1 MSDNLADL
9 PLNCPRCGQRM
20 RFLHARTA
28 DGTIIDMLVATDAD
42 IHVYQCAVHGRF
54 HFSRD
59 IPVRAGA

>member
-9 PLNCPRCGQRM
+9 PLNCPRCGRRM
-20 RFLHARTA
+20 RYLHVRTA
-28 DGTIIDMLVATDAD
+28 DGKIIDAATATDAD
-42 IHVYQCAVHGRF
+42 IYVYQCAEDGQF